1 MTFFGR
7 SRLDHHTEE
16 HLHESPPVMTI
27 PLIVLAVL
35 AAVGGWLPVPAV
47 VEQVTG
53 AVHLEH
59 APLAALAVAVT
70 LAVGG
75 LVLAWGLYVTN
86 PALPDRIAAAL
97 GGFYRLVRDKY
108 RIDELYDRI
117 IYRPVLAMADAAA
130 WVVDRTLIDGIVNG
144 VGTFVVSTSG
154 AWRRVQTG
162 NVQHYALS
170 FLAGALALATYYL
183 VG

>member
-1 MTFFGR
+1 MT
-7 SRLDHHTEE
+7 
-16 HLHESPPVMTI
+16 V
-27 PLIVLAVL
+27 PLMVLAVL
-35 AAVGGWLPVPAV
+35 AAVGGFLPVPHV
-47 VEQVTG
+47 VELVTG
-53 AVHLEH
+53 HVPAEH
-59 APLAALAVAVT
+59 APIAAVAVAVT

-75 LVLAWGLYVTN
+75 LALAWLLYVAS
-86 PALPDRIAAAL
+86 PELPDRLAAAL

-130 WVVDRTLIDGIVNG
+130 WVVDRGVIDGVVNG

-170 FLAGALALATYYL
+170 FLVGALALVTYYL